1 MKLTN
6 LINEVEIPKR
16 KVNRLENDISKIIYS
31 STKAKEFENVSI
43 DVNAWDPSMDNH
55 HIEWKVSVW
64 KKGMNLRDSMLN
76 SKTIHIS
83 VYKPMK
89 SSKDFKSFGLGSE
102 QFYFSIDAGTH
113 KNAFSIQPKKS
124 GSEGYATFDEM
135 KKELLSSLKK
145 NVDKFLEVSIG
156 TNESVNVR
164 NFLLKGRG
172 APPKILYSYF
182 RDNSKDTIFMV
193 TGVDGNMITV
203 QSKDNINYGVSVD
216 QFKKLVKNGDWV
228 KLKDTK
234 AAEKL
239 FKESVNEADQKFKRG
254 DEIEYKQLFGMGA
267 NQDWVTLKGVVAKVK
282 NKKKTPLGRPNPY
295 QELIL
300 KNGSVVSPYN
310 NHKDIKLIE
319 SALIESVN
327 EAYDIGMAR
336 KGNGIVVY
344 NKAEEENN
352 DYKKVAHIDN
362 KGNIK
367 YHDKKLP
374 PKIKKT
380 IEVEAKKMMEIKSEG
395 TKMKLKGLLNESS
408 VQVGKVY
415 SNPYAKSWVKEEDER
430 QSTEE
435 MTEEQRSAFL
445 EAVKGYRT
453 YGESVYRKEG
463 LTKVYES
470 IRNMVEVANKVTL
483 SETGDWFDGVT
494 VGRHMK
500 RMNESFKVFE
510 RTLKEVSTLQQ
521 RLESSYDEIGEV
533 LGKYYEIN
541 ELEEGNEFGAARAKA
556 IAAGKS
562 EFEVDGKTYKVT
574 GVDKED
580 KENAKK
586 FANEGKTMKLTDL
599 LNESYGIGELPS
611 SKLKKMKMTLGE
623 IMNESIKLSSKDV
636 NDIEKNMDMYNRGKL
651 DADEVLS
658 VIDEIIFGRI
668 APPGFK
674 ESAVN
679 EGASTEEKRIVMM
692 AVRKLAKYR
701 GVSIVMAMNDLLRAA
716 DDVERDIQKGKIK
729 K

>member
-1 MKLTN
+1 
-6 LINEVEIPKR
+6 
-16 KVNRLENDISKIIYS
+16 
-31 STKAKEFENVSI
+31 
-43 DVNAWDPSMDNH
+43 
-55 HIEWKVSVW
+55 
-64 KKGMNLRDSMLN
+64 
-76 SKTIHIS
+76 
-83 VYKPMK
+83 
-89 SSKDFKSFGLGSE
+89 
-102 QFYFSIDAGTH
+102 
-113 KNAFSIQPKKS
+113 
-124 GSEGYATFDEM
+124 M
-135 KKELLSSLKK
+135 KKL
-145 NVDKFLEVSIG
+145 
-156 TNESVNVR
+156 NESLNE
-164 NFLLKGRG
+164 GRG
-172 APPKILYSYF
+172 VPLKILHSYF
-182 RDNSKDTIFMV
+182 RDNLKDTILMV
-193 TGVDGNMITV
+193 TSVDGKMITV
-203 QSKDNINYGVSVD
+203 QSKDNINYGLSVN

-234 AAEKL
+234 TAEKL
-239 FKESVNEADQKFKRG
+239 FK
-254 DEIEYKQLFGMGA
+254 
-267 NQDWVTLKGVVAKVK
+267 
-282 NKKKTPLGRPNPY
+282 
-295 QELIL
+295 
-300 KNGSVVSPYN
+300 
-310 NHKDIKLIE
+310 
-319 SALIESVN
+319 ESVN

-362 KGNIK
+362 KGKIK
-367 YHDKKLP
+367 YYDKKLP

-395 TKMKLKGLLNESS
+395 TEMKLKGLLKESS

-435 MTEEQRSAFL
+435 MTEDQRSTFL

-580 KENAKK
+580 KANAKK

-623 IMNESIKLSSKDV
+623 IM
-636 NDIEKNMDMYNRGKL
+636 
-651 DADEVLS
+651 DE
-658 VIDEIIFGRI
+658 
-668 APPGFK
+668 

-679 EGASTEEKRIVMM
+679 EGASAEEKKIVMM
-692 AVRKLAKYR
+692 AVRKLAKNR
-701 GVSIVMAMNDLLRAA
+701 GVSIEMAMGDLLRAA
-716 DDVERDIQKGKIK
+716 DDVDRDIQKGKIK

>member
-6 LINEVEIPKR
+6 LINEAYHIITHDKTDIWISDNAYKR
-16 KVNRLENDISKIIYS
+16 L
-31 STKAKEFENVSI
+31 
-43 DVNAWDPSMDNH
+43 
-55 HIEWKVSVW
+55 
-64 KKGMNLRDSMLN
+64 KKG
-76 SKTIHIS
+76 
-83 VYKPMK
+83 
-89 SSKDFKSFGLGSE
+89 KDVVGYTEDK
-102 QFYFSIDAGTH
+102 Y
-113 KNAFSIQPKKS
+113 
-124 GSEGYATFDEM
+124 EG
-135 KKELLSSLKK
+135 
-145 NVDKFLEVSIG
+145 G
-156 TNESVNVR
+156 
-164 NFLLKGRG
+164 
-172 APPKILYSYF
+172 
-182 RDNSKDTIFMV
+182 
-193 TGVDGNMITV
+193 
-203 QSKDNINYGVSVD
+203 
-216 QFKKLVKNGDWV
+216 
-228 KLKDTK
+228 
-234 AAEKL
+234 
-239 FKESVNEADQKFKRG
+239 
-254 DEIEYKQLFGMGA
+254 
-267 NQDWVTLKGVVAKVK
+267 
-282 NKKKTPLGRPNPY
+282 
-295 QELIL
+295 
-300 KNGSVVSPYN
+300 
-310 NHKDIKLIE
+310 HKDIWVSNDDIDVIVKSKKGLANIVDKYAKYE
-319 SALIESVN
+319 SKHNMKTKKFNEFVN

-336 KGNGIVVY
+336 KGSGIVVY

-362 KGNIK
+362 KGKIK

-435 MTEEQRSAFL
+435 MTEDQRSAFL

-483 SETGDWFDGVT
+483 SETGDWFDGIT

-510 RTLKEVSTLQQ
+510 KTLKEVSTLQQ

-586 FANEGKTMKLTDL
+586 FANEGKMKLTDL
-599 LNESYGIGELPS
+599 LNENYGIGELPS

-623 IMNESIKLSSKDV
+623 IMDEES
-636 NDIEKNMDMYNRGKL
+636 
-651 DADEVLS
+651 
-658 VIDEIIFGRI
+658 
-668 APPGFK
+668 
-674 ESAVN
+674 VN
-679 EGASTEEKRIVMM
+679 EGASAEEKKIVMM
-692 AVRKLAKYR
+692 AVRKLAKNR
-701 GVSIVMAMNDLLRAA
+701 GVSIEMAMGDLLRAA
-716 DDVERDIQKGKIK
+716 DDVDRDIQKGKIK

>member
-6 LINEVEIPKR
+6 LINENAFAVIEKNIWRAIQLSKYADGNDYLQKMLFGR
-16 KVNRLENDISKIIYS
+16 VIDSLRGNKHIVTKISNIKTKLGKGSGDITITAKVDVVLPDSAQKG
-31 STKAKEFENVSI
+31 TKNFKYTQS
-43 DVNAWDPSMDNH
+43 
-55 HIEWKVSVW
+55 
-64 KKGMNLRDSMLN
+64 N
-76 SKTIHIS
+76 SK
-83 VYKPMK
+83 V
-89 SSKDFKSFGLGSE
+89 
-102 QFYFSIDAGTH
+102 
-113 KNAFSIQPKKS
+113 
-124 GSEGYATFDEM
+124 
-135 KKELLSSLKK
+135 
-145 NVDKFLEVSIG
+145 
-156 TNESVNVR
+156 
-164 NFLLKGRG
+164 KG
-172 APPKILYSYF
+172 I
-182 RDNSKDTIFMV
+182 
-193 TGVDGNMITV
+193 
-203 QSKDNINYGVSVD
+203 
-216 QFKKLVKNGDWV
+216 
-228 KLKDTK
+228 
-234 AAEKL
+234 
-239 FKESVNEADQKFKRG
+239 
-254 DEIEYKQLFGMGA
+254 
-267 NQDWVTLKGVVAKVK
+267 
-282 NKKKTPLGRPNPY
+282 
-295 QELIL
+295 
-300 KNGSVVSPYN
+300 
-310 NHKDIKLIE
+310 
-319 SALIESVN
+319 IESVN

-336 KGNGIVVY
+336 KGNGIIVY

-362 KGNIK
+362 KGKIK

-380 IEVEAKKMMEIKSEG
+380 IEAEAKKMMEIKSEG

-453 YGESVYRKEG
+453 YGEAVYRKEG

-510 RTLKEVSTLQQ
+510 KTLKEVSTLQQ

-586 FANEGKTMKLTDL
+586 FANEGTEMKLTDL
-599 LNESYGIGELPS
+599 LNEDVYVKNKQTGNVYKVKNANPAKHEPPSKGEIEKAKADQSTGGGDTSPKSKKSSSATFDKPSNKWSSGDFNRSAKEFRADDNFKSVMGNRGSLDYDKFDQLPDETKKELVKKSKAIVDAINNAYEMETKTADDRYDSGKSIKSKIDSSEVFDQLPDEETKRDSEVMSGDSFAKKYANNDNIPEDLRKDLQAHLKLMKREQNAQLRKNRMEKVGSKLPS
-611 SKLKKMKMTLGE
+611 AMTSIAYDYSDMLEDGLKR
-623 IMNESIKLSSKDV
+623 ESIKEV
-636 NDIEKNMDMYNRGKL
+636 KNR
-651 DADEVLS
+651 
-658 VIDEIIFGRI
+658 F
-668 APPGFK
+668 
-674 ESAVN
+674 
-679 EGASTEEKRIVMM
+679 
-692 AVRKLAKYR
+692 RKL
-701 GVSIVMAMNDLLRAA
+701 SNI
-716 DDVERDIQKGKIK
+716 KIR
-729 K
+729 

>member
-203 QSKDNINYGVSVD
+203 QSKDMYQYGLSVN

>member
-6 LINEVEIPKR
+6 LINEAYHIITHDKTDIWISDNAYKR
-16 KVNRLENDISKIIYS
+16 L
-31 STKAKEFENVSI
+31 
-43 DVNAWDPSMDNH
+43 
-55 HIEWKVSVW
+55 
-64 KKGMNLRDSMLN
+64 KKG
-76 SKTIHIS
+76 
-83 VYKPMK
+83 
-89 SSKDFKSFGLGSE
+89 KDVVGYTEDK
-102 QFYFSIDAGTH
+102 Y
-113 KNAFSIQPKKS
+113 
-124 GSEGYATFDEM
+124 EG
-135 KKELLSSLKK
+135 
-145 NVDKFLEVSIG
+145 G
-156 TNESVNVR
+156 
-164 NFLLKGRG
+164 
-172 APPKILYSYF
+172 
-182 RDNSKDTIFMV
+182 
-193 TGVDGNMITV
+193 
-203 QSKDNINYGVSVD
+203 
-216 QFKKLVKNGDWV
+216 
-228 KLKDTK
+228 
-234 AAEKL
+234 
-239 FKESVNEADQKFKRG
+239 
-254 DEIEYKQLFGMGA
+254 
-267 NQDWVTLKGVVAKVK
+267 
-282 NKKKTPLGRPNPY
+282 
-295 QELIL
+295 
-300 KNGSVVSPYN
+300 
-310 NHKDIKLIE
+310 HKDIWVSNDDIDVIVKSKKGLANIVDKYAKYE
-319 SALIESVN
+319 SKHNMKTKKFNEFVN
-327 EAYDIGMAR
+327 EAYDIGMAH
-336 KGNGIVVY
+336 KGSGIVVY

-362 KGNIK
+362 KGKIK

-435 MTEEQRSAFL
+435 MTEDQRSAFL

-483 SETGDWFDGVT
+483 SETGDWFDGIT

-510 RTLKEVSTLQQ
+510 KTLKEVSTLQQ

-586 FANEGKTMKLTDL
+586 FANEGKMKLTDL
-599 LNESYGIGELPS
+599 LNENYGIGELPS

-623 IMNESIKLSSKDV
+623 IMDEES
-636 NDIEKNMDMYNRGKL
+636 
-651 DADEVLS
+651 
-658 VIDEIIFGRI
+658 
-668 APPGFK
+668 
-674 ESAVN
+674 VN
-679 EGASTEEKRIVMM
+679 EGASAEEKKIVMM
-692 AVRKLAKYR
+692 AVRKLAKNR
-701 GVSIVMAMNDLLRAA
+701 GVSIEMAMGDLLRAA
-716 DDVERDIQKGKIK
+716 DDVDRDIQKGKIK